1 MNEFIKLRKY
11 NSNFKE
17 RYDFTMTFLEKY
29 MNEEHLQTKDEK
41 FFTTK
46 VANILEVHQKKTM
59 DDHTLLTLLS
69 YIGEDP
75 YIDRFVMDAIV
86 NIYKLYPR
94 ERLIALLKKEVDK
107 SDDNK
112 EKQYHLFDLLL
123 ELELDILSVNQIM
136 ILFDQNK
143 NNFDTITLLIQYVDQ
158 FRIKLPQEFFYK
170 QLTNLYPIAIKLQI
184 LDVLNSLYSM
194 DELDIERI
202 KTEIVTEKNLVFMNS
217 YIDFLNGEY
226 QRKKQG
232 TVMLQSMFY
241 GDFEDSGKGNNGGLA
256 ILLKT
261 LGNEISIDSRIDLV
275 LTITISDTMQ
285 KPFMAYYKENHLF
298 VRLPAYLDRTGPD
311 PFLKRELFIKRFIK
325 TFLSKLNIQP
335 DIFHI
340 RYLDNASMATAK
352 LSKELGKQLVLT
364 LAPDPHRNMTDEEG
378 SLKPLSFN
386 EAEFLLNKIKIGD
399 ELVLMSDKILG
410 IGGKKVSKELLLY
423 FPQFNYYKIE
433 DKIKM
438 IDEGIKIDKN
448 SSKKDKVDY
457 ICKLKELA
465 GIHSSFCDRPII
477 LNVGRLAKIKGQT
490 ALFKAWS
497 NSELNQTHNLLII
510 GGDLENPNQEEKE
523 IIEFFNQQLEE
534 HPELKNKFFHK
545 GAMHNDEIRLVENS
559 IMKKTFPYPHIYLAS
574 SIKEEFGIAILEAM
588 SKGFLIFAPIK
599 GGVKSYLTNREN
611 GFLINTFNEKT
622 IAKDTEEILYH
633 SGISNEEFKQIQQAG
648 KDTIEKEFSI
658 DKIAKTF
665 TDTYL
670 TLLGGNKIEV

>member
-1 MNEFIKLRKY
+1 
-11 NSNFKE
+11 
-17 RYDFTMTFLEKY
+17 